1 MFSRSHAMAR
11 FLSSG
16 YSPFRTPQ
24 FGGAALVVLT
34 APVQDDSGRTS
45 AVQ

>member
-11 FLSSG
+11 FLSGG

-24 FGGAALVVLT
+24 FWGAALVVLT
-34 APVQDDSGRTS
+34 APVQDGSGRTS
-45 AVQ
+45 AAQ